1 MTELILHI
9 GLPKTGTS
17 TLQHYLAQNAEA
29 LRTQGVIYP
38 KAGRGG
44 IAHHELAFACRGVSP
59 LGGDFRRLRR
69 DFYAETA
76 GFERVVVSS
85 EALQSPR
92 GYVGLIALF
101 GMPGGWGRGFSIKT
115 VCYMREFLD
124 IACSSYAQQV
134 QSSNLSC
141 GIDEFCA
148 RSFRGPLAVRA
159 RFWRWLSEDVRFADF
174 DRERLVNGDVV
185 DDFFAHCGLAM
196 PTAAF
201 TRDANPSISGNL
213 LAFKLMANART
224 QHAPKLYRAFRDLAG
239 SDAAYRGRFHVSET
253 HAEALRRRHA
263 TYNRT
268 VADLVGSVTQRSFE
282 DGNRLFEMDRWAR
295 DVEVFLAH
303 PKLATLKKNA
313 DFMRLTSDPA
323 LVVEFGR
330 RIGF

>member
-17 TLQHYLAQNAEA
+17 TLQHYLAENADA

-38 KAGRGG
+38 KAGRGS
-44 IAHHELAFACRGVSP
+44 IAHHELALACRGVSP
-59 LGGDFRRLRR
+59 LGGNFRRLRR
-69 DFYAETA
+69 DFIAETS

-92 GYVGLIALF
+92 GYAGLIAFF
-101 GMPGGWGRGFSIKT
+101 GMPGGGGRAFSLKT

-159 RFWRWLSEDVRFADF
+159 RFWRWLCDDVRFADF
-174 DRERLVNGDVV
+174 DRERLINGDVV
-185 DDFFAHCGLAM
+185 DDFFAHGGLVM
-196 PTAAF
+196 PAPAS

-224 QHAPKLYRAFRDLAG
+224 QHAPKIYRAFRDLAG
-239 SDAAYRGRFHVSET
+239 LDAAYRGRFHVSVI
-253 HAEALRRRHA
+253 HAEALRRRHS

-268 VADLVGSVTQRSFE
+268 VASLVGSVTQHSFE
-282 DGNRLFEMDRWAR
+282 DGNRLFDMDRWER
-295 DVEVFLAH
+295 DLEAFLAH
-303 PKLATLKKNA
+303 PKLAPLKKDA
-313 DFMRLTSDPA
+313 DFMHLVGDPA
-323 LVVEFGR
+323 LVAEFGR